1 MAPSRTQSR
10 GFSLIETIA
19 AIVILSVALPAM
31 LWTVG
36 EAHVQRVN
44 PMLLSTAR
52 WLAVEKLEDVIADR
66 HSTTRGYAYLVTGN
80 YPAEN
85 PVAGYPAFTRSVSFN
100 ETLAEAGTVFE
111 WEDVVAGDG
120 GNDGRSGS
128 AHPGARLNQSR
139 TNERKLFRG
148 GVLNLTASNR
158 GANLGQRLI
167 RRHVS
172 AFMLGKY

>member
-1 MAPSRTQSR
+1 MALSRTQPR

-31 LWTVG
+31 LWTVA

-66 HSTTRGYAYLVTGN
+66 HSTTRGYVYLVTGN

-85 PVAGYPAFTRSVSFN
+85 PVTGYLAFTRSVAFN
-100 ETLAEAGTVFE
+100 ETLADLVTAGSGYMNVTVQVG
-111 WEDVVAGDG
+111 WTDG
-120 GNDGRSGS
+120 LGTAQTMSIS
-128 AHPGARLNQSR
+128 
-139 TNERKLFRG
+139 T
-148 GVLNLTASNR
+148 VLTE
-158 GANLGQRLI
+158 
-167 RRHVS
+167 
-172 AFMLGKY
+172 YTP